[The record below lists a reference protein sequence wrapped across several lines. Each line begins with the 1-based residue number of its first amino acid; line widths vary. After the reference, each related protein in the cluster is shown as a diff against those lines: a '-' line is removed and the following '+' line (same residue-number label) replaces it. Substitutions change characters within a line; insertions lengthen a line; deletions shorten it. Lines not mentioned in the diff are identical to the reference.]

1 MKKLLVTLLLISP
14 FSLADWGDV
23 YYCKTTTKS
32 FTMFGMTM
40 DMMEVDKALNKERK
54 GTFTLRADK
63 SSKALILKQTN
74 KGETRETVL
83 PIKKGDRDEWLEMGI
98 YLVEDGL
105 KFAALSPVYDDDGN
119 IDKFDFLYSWLSNT
133 DASFSSNTMSADCEK
148 I

>member
-1 MKKLLVTLLLISP
+1 MKKLLITLMLVSP
-14 FSLADWGDV
+14 FSFADWGDV
-23 YYCKTTTKS
+23 YYCVATTNSWTKFG
-32 FTMFGMTM
+32 FTIE
-40 DMMEVDKALNKERK
+40 MMGARKAMNQEGK

-83 PIKKGDRDEWLEMGI
+83 PIKKGDREKLVGMGV
-98 YLVEDGL
+98 YMAEASL

-119 IDKFDFLYSWLSNT
+119 IDKFDFLYSWLSHT
-133 DASFSSNTMSADCEK
+133 DTSFSSHTMSADCEK